1 MKKVLN
7 RISFFLLSIFM
18 LTFLFLQYLKSDLNQ
33 SIPKAELE
41 LLKAEIRLAKA
52 LPKPFL
58 ETYNSINSIGGTS
71 KNLFD
76 QTLGKEPKACPCLD
90 AAKIS
95 QNHNPTNKPSLGN
108 AYVLAWKLE
117 REFSQ
122 EQCLNYFATILDFHY
137 QNIGID
143 DAAQYYFNSSVDSL
157 NEDQIKILVL
167 MFQNPFQYNPKA
179 NPEKLAEALRK
190 LKP

>member
-1 MKKVLN
+1 
-7 RISFFLLSIFM
+7 M

-33 SIPKAELE
+33 GIPKAELE

-58 ETYNSINSIGGTS
+58 ESYISVNSIGGTS

-76 QTLGKEPKACPCLD
+76 QTLGKEPSACPCLD
-90 AAKIS
+90 VARITL
-95 QNHNPTNKPSLGN
+95 NHNPTNKTVLGN

-122 EQCLNYFATILDFHY
+122 QQCLNYLASILDFHY

-143 DAAQYYFNSSVDSL
+143 AAAQYYFNRSIDSL
-157 NEDQIKILVL
+157 NQEQRMTLIRML
-167 MFQNPFQYNPKA
+167 
-179 NPEKLAEALRK
+179 
-190 LKP
+190 